1 MATVT
6 TPIWK
11 DYYAVLLANASG
23 NTSGVQYR
31 ITVDGQSIFQGRAFL
46 RPGESSITAR
56 INDIC
61 ADYLG
66 HLFYM
71 DQNAGLKYRAT
82 FLVQT
87 YSGSNTWTTVD
98 TVEFLNDWS
107 YDRHF
112 DPSVAGLS
120 FPIDR
125 EVDPRQVIIQSRY
138 SGSTVNCTLR
148 YKDGTS
154 TTIVLPVNR
163 VALGDFNVDFNND
176 FAVVLEDYDGSVVLD
191 LSDYTNLASVTIGS
205 ITYNVVQNTCNRYA
219 LYYINAY
226 GGWDCYLIQ
235 GKATMHD
242 DIKHNTRLVEYN
254 NSEEAARGIFDYVN
268 ELQRNYTLCTNWMN
282 DAKSQRVHHLLES
295 PLVYLHDLE
304 TGDMIAVILTGEEC
318 VHKTYDNQGHKL
330 MNYAIEARIAQM
342 IRR

>member
-1 MATVT
+1 MAA
-6 TPIWK
+6 PIWK
-11 DYYAVLLANASG
+11 DYYVTLLENA
-23 NTSGVQYR
+23 TSNATGVQYR
-31 ITVDGQSIFQGRAFL
+31 ITVAGTTIFQGRAFR
-46 RPGESSITAR
+46 RPNETSIRAR

-66 HLFYM
+66 HLFYL
-71 DQNAGLKYRAT
+71 DQNSGLKYRAT

-112 DPSVAGLS
+112 NPATDGLC

-125 EVDPRQVIIQSRY
+125 EVDPRQLIIQSRY
-138 SGSTVNCTLR
+138 SGSTVSATLTFL
-148 YKDGTS
+148 DGS
-154 TTIVLPVNR
+154 TITVVLPVNR
-163 VALGDFNVDFNND
+163 LVPGDFNLDFNND

-191 LSDYTNLASVTIGS
+191 LSDYTGLASVTIGS
-205 ITYNVVQNTCNRYA
+205 TTYNVVQNTCNRYA

-226 GGWDCYLIQ
+226 GGWDPYLIQ
-235 GKATMHD
+235 GKSTQHD
-242 DIKHNTRLVEYN
+242 DIAHNTRLVEYD
-254 NSEEAARGIFDYVN
+254 NSQEAARGIFEYVN
-268 ELQRNYTLCTNWMN
+268 ELQRNYTLLTRWMN
-282 DAKSQRVHHLLES
+282 DAESARVHHLLES

-304 TGDMIAVILTGEEC
+304 TGDMVAVILTGEEC
-318 VHKTYDNQGHKL
+318 PFKNYNNSGHKL
-330 MNYAIEARIAQM
+330 VNYTIEARVAQM